1 MPIERHLSPA
11 GLATNPGY
19 SHVVVASGPLLF
31 VSGQVAFDATGELV
45 GPGDLAAQT
54 RQVLANVEACLT
66 EAGAGWA
73 DVVKLGWYVQDA
85 TQVQTVRDIRDEVLG
100 PVLQGR
106 PMPASTLIEVANLFR
121 DDLLIEVDAVAAL
134 PG

>member
-19 SHVVVASGPLLF
+19 SHVVVASGPLVF

-66 EAGAGWA
+66 EAGAGWP

-85 TQVQTVRDIRDEVLG
+85 AHVQTVRDVRDEILG
-100 PVLQGR
+100 PALQRR